1 MSEKRAPNS
10 TAPNLLELR
19 GVKKHF
25 PIGGAIPLIQK
36 RKTVKAVDGVDLTIA
51 RGETLAIVGESGS
64 GKTTLG
70 RVALGLQKPTAGDVL
85 FDGAKLTDRS
95 AEEQRKLRRRM
106 QIVFQDPFG
115 SLNPRLPIGDQIE
128 EGLVAHNLGAA
139 QERKDRMHS
148 ALEIVGLPQ
157 EYAVRYPHEFSGGQR
172 QRIGIARALAL
183 NPEFVVLDEPVSA
196 LDVSIQSQVLNLLAD
211 LRQQQGLTYMFISH
225 NLDVVGYFADRV
237 AVMYLGKVVESGP
250 VDQVFMKPQH
260 PYTIALL
267 SAVPKIE
274 AHDTAD
280 RLILKGEIPSPINPP
295 SGCRFRTR
303 CWLREQL
310 GNPERCST
318 EEPLLAASPRALDVA
333 VACHFPL
340 EDGAAATTMSG
351 RTAAAATAKVK
362 AAVTVK
368 AKQRP

>member
-1 MSEKRAPNS
+1 MKTTHAASSSK
-10 TAPNLLELR
+10 TNLLELR
-19 GVKKHF
+19 GLKKHF
-25 PIGGAIPLIQK
+25 PIGSAIPLIQK

-70 RVALGLQKPTAGDVL
+70 RVALGLQAPTAGEVW
-85 FDGAKLTDRS
+85 FQGARLTDRS
-95 AEEQRKLRRRM
+95 AEEQRKLRRTM

-128 EGLVAHNLGAA
+128 EGLVAHAIGTAT
-139 QERKDRMHS
+139 ERKKRAHA
-148 ALEIVGLPQ
+148 ALEIVGLPA

-183 NPEFVVLDEPVSA
+183 DPEFVVLDEPVSA

-211 LRQQQGLTYMFISH
+211 LRAQKGLTYMFISH

-250 VDQVFMKPQH
+250 VDHVFTKPQH

-274 AHDTAD
+274 GHDTAD
-280 RLILKGEIPSPINPP
+280 RLILEGEIPSPINPP

-310 GNPERCST
+310 GNPERCAT
-318 EEPLLAASPRALDVA
+318 EEPPLAASPRDLDVA

-340 EDGAAATTMSG
+340 EDGAAATKSAG
-351 RTAAAATAKVK
+351 RAAPAPRNAKK
-362 AAVTVK
+362 SA
-368 AKQRP
+368 